1 MIQMIADADFF
12 EEHSVQYLLPDFA
25 FFLPTFQDSDRSS

>member
-1 MIQMIADADFF
+1 MIQMITDDDFF
-12 EEHSVQYLLPDFA
+12 EEHSVQYLLSEFA